1 MRYEQWEAILPANQR
16 HRPKSPNASPS
27 GKRKGFLSFDINDP
41 ENWFNRQPPS
51 RQHRLA
57 AEMLRF
63 IPKREQIG
71 MGERQEC
78 ISVLCSLKNHF
89 GEEEALRICME
100 ADWFSKNWDPAKE
113 LPTLHDPTNQIGN
126 LIYKARKRGWEWEW
140 QEKPVAPPPKP
151 VLTTP
156 AAPKL
161 GDLFPQPL
169 VAALRTLCRYLPYD
183 DDLMAMAYLAGTAG
197 LMKHGCGLICNPLSD
212 FIVPANLYVGV
223 VGPTG
228 AKKTPLEKVLI
239 DAPYEAVKGLM
250 QEAHNAA
257 LMEWKQAGE
266 VGSAPKRC
274 FLTVKNVTGEA
285 LEEVLCDQER
295 QRLGLLLKRDELA
308 GLFLGMN
315 QHKGGRGNDEQ
326 ALLEYYD
333 GSGIATI
340 RRTSANRICDRTLLS
355 IYGATQPAVLEQ
367 LQQGIDDNGKWARF
381 MFVGMAP
388 RPTKLATIATA
399 QERAEHAAAKQY
411 LGQLALA
418 VRMQPAILFSL
429 APDALER
436 FAEFEFGKQQEAI
449 DAKLPSQAAIL
460 NKTSGKIGRVACL
473 LHVIQMECEPDFGM
487 IEEVN
492 LTTLEA
498 AIKLV
503 EHCDRWALRFQE
515 LSNRSDSEKAMHR
528 LHQIAEK
535 SKSAVSL
542 GTISRGLNS
551 KEREKWK
558 GDLLSECAKALAAEG
573 YGEVSQGTRGG
584 LQYRALKPLAELE
597 EGWTYVG
604 EE

>member
-1 MRYEQWEAILPANQR
+1 MKCEQWDAILPANQR
-16 HRPKSPNASPS
+16 HRPKSPNDSPS

-41 ENWFNRQPPS
+41 ENWFNRQPSS

-63 IPKREQIG
+63 IPKRELTG
-71 MGERQEC
+71 KGERHEC
-78 ISVLCSLKNHF
+78 ISVLSSLKNHF

-151 VLTTP
+151 VSPSP
-156 AAPKL
+156 AAPTL
-161 GDLFPQPL
+161 GELFPQPL

-197 LMKHGCGLICNPLSD
+197 QMKHGSGLICNPLSD

-239 DAPYEAVKGLM
+239 DAPYDAVKGLM

-266 VGSAPKRC
+266 VGAPPKRC
-274 FLTVKNVTGEA
+274 LLTVKNVTGEA

-315 QHKGGRGNDEQ
+315 QHRGGRGNDEQ

-340 RRTSANRICDRTLLS
+340 RKTTANRICDRTLLS

-388 RPTKLATIATA
+388 RPTKLATQVTA
-399 QERAEHAAAKQY
+399 EEKTEHAEAKDY
-411 LGQLALA
+411 LDKLALA
-418 VRMQPAILFSL
+418 VRKQPAVLFSL

-436 FAEFEFGKQQEAI
+436 FAEFEFSKQQESL

-460 NKTSGKIGRVACL
+460 NKTSGKVGRVACL
-473 LHVIQMECEPDFGM
+473 LHIIQMACEPEFGM
-487 IEEVN
+487 IEEVSV
-492 LTTLEA
+492 TTLEA
-498 AIKLV
+498 AMKLV
-503 EHCDRWALRFQE
+503 EHCDRWALRFQDM
-515 LSNRSDSEKAMHR
+515 SNRSDSEKAMYR
-528 LHQIAEK
+528 LHQIAGK
-535 SKSAVSL
+535 SRTAVSISD
-542 GTISRGLNS
+542 ISRGLSS
-551 KEREKWK
+551 KEREKLK
-558 GDLLSECAKALAAEG
+558 PDLLSECAEALAVQG
-573 YGEVSQGTRGG
+573 YGEISTGPRGG
-584 LQYRALKPLAELE
+584 LQYLALKPLAELE
-597 EGWTYVG
+597 EGWR
-604 EE
+604 

>member
-1 MRYEQWEAILPANQR
+1 MKYEQWDAILPANKR
-16 HRPKSPNASPS
+16 HRPESPSASPT
-27 GKRKGFLSFDINDP
+27 GRRKGFLSFDINDP
-41 ENWFNRQPPS
+41 EKWFNRQPRD

-57 AEMLRF
+57 VEMLRF
-63 IPKREQIG
+63 IPKREQTG
-71 MGERQEC
+71 KGERHEC

-89 GEEEALRICME
+89 GEEVALQICME
-100 ADWFSKNWDPAKE
+100 ADWASNNWDPARE
-113 LPTLHDPTNQIGN
+113 LPTLHDPTNAIGN
-126 LIYKARKRGWEWEW
+126 LIYKARDRGWEWEW

-151 VLTTP
+151 LSPTP
-156 AAPKL
+156 AAPTL
-161 GDLFPQPL
+161 AELFPQPL
-169 VAALRTLCRYLPYD
+169 VAALQTVCRYLPYD

-197 LMKHGCGLICNPLSD
+197 LMKHGSGLICNPLSD

-228 AKKTPLEKVLI
+228 SKKTPLEKVVIDSPYDAVNALI
-239 DAPYEAVKGLM
+239 R
-250 QEAHNAA
+250 QAHRAA
-257 LMEWKQAGE
+257 IKQWADNDKEG
-266 VGSAPKRC
+266 PRPRKP

-285 LEEVLCDQER
+285 LEEVLCQQER
-295 QRLGLLLKRDELA
+295 YRLGLLLKRDELA

-333 GSGIATI
+333 GSGISTI
-340 RRTSANRICDRTLLS
+340 RSSRPNRICDRTLLS
-355 IYGATQPAVLEQ
+355 IYGATQPEVLMQ

-388 RPTKLATIATA
+388 RPTKLATNATA
-399 QERAEHAAAKQY
+399 QEREEHAAAKQY

-418 VRMQPAILFSL
+418 VRKQPAVFFSL

-460 NKTSGKIGRVACL
+460 NKTSGKVGRVACL
-473 LHVIQMECEPDFGM
+473 LHVIQMACEPDFGM

-528 LHQIAEK
+528 LHQIAVK

-542 GTISRGLNS
+542 AVISQGLNRQ
-551 KEREKWK
+551 EREKWK

-573 YGEVSQGTRGG
+573 YGEVSEGPRGG
-584 LQYRALKPLAELE
+584 LRYRALKPLAELE
-597 EGWTYVG
+597 EGWT
-604 EE
+604 